1 MLLASASIM
10 LVQYG
15 DDKSRLRP
23 SLYREEFVGLPAPF
37 LLPSKKGMSLK
48 VDRALIN
55 SRIESE

>member
-1 MLLASASIM
+1 M
-10 LVQYG
+10 LVQYD